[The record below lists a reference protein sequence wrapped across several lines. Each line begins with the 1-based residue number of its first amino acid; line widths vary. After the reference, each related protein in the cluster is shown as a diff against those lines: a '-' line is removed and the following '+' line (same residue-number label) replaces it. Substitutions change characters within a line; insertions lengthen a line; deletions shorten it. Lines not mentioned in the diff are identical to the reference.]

1 MTYGYPKK
9 WLEGL
14 TTGESIAAEIR
25 LGIVSGAIT
34 TDTLLTEN
42 QVAKQFNV
50 SRSPVR
56 DAFKLLQTD
65 QLIHLER
72 MGAQVLPF
80 GEQEKREMYDLRLM
94 LESFAFSRLKDQ
106 DTQTIAKEMKKQ
118 LEMMKVSVQFEDAE
132 AFTKHDFEFHEVMIF
147 ASNHQYL
154 KTFWNYLK
162 PVMESLILLSMR
174 HRMDTNKQDFERIH
188 RNHQVFIDAIEQ
200 YDSEKLR
207 EAFHLNFDDV
217 GKDIEGFWL
226 R

>member
-1 MTYGYPKK
+1 MTYGYPESWKRH
-9 WLEGL
+9 L

-25 LGIVSGAIT
+25 LGIINGDIESET
-34 TDTLLTEN
+34 WLTEN
-42 QVAKQFNV
+42 QIAKQFNV

-72 MGAQVLPF
+72 MGAQVLAF
-80 GEQEKREMYDLRLM
+80 GEQEKRELYDLRLM
-94 LESFAFSRLKDQ
+94 LESFAFSRLRTK
-106 DTQTIAKEMKKQ
+106 DTQPIAKEMKKQ
-118 LEMMKVSVQFEDAE
+118 LEMMKVAVQFEDAE
-132 AFTKHDFEFHEVMIF
+132 SFTKHDFEFHEAMIL

-154 KTFWNYLK
+154 KTFWYHLK

-174 HRMDTNKQDFERIH
+174 RRMLKNPDDFERIH
-188 RNHQVFIDAIEQ
+188 RNHNVFVEAVDNK
-200 YDSEKLR
+200 DSDKLR

>member
-1 MTYGYPKK
+1 MTYDYPESWKRH
-9 WLEGL
+9 L

-25 LGIVSGAIT
+25 LGIINGDIESET
-34 TDTLLTEN
+34 WLTEN
-42 QVAKQFNV
+42 QIAKLFNV

-72 MGAQVLPF
+72 MGAQVLTF
-80 GEQEKREMYDLRLM
+80 GEQEKRELYDLRLM
-94 LESFAFSRLKDQ
+94 LESFAFSRLRTQ
-106 DTQTIAKEMKKQ
+106 DTQPIAKEMKKQ
-118 LEMMKVSVQFEDAE
+118 LEMMKVAVQFEDAE
-132 AFTKHDFEFHEVMIF
+132 SFTKHDFEFHEAMIL

-154 KTFWNYLK
+154 KTFWYHLK

-174 HRMDTNKQDFERIH
+174 RRMLQNPDDFERIH
-188 RNHQVFIDAIEQ
+188 RNHNVFVEAVDNK
-200 YDSEKLR
+200 DSDKLR

>member
-1 MTYGYPKK
+1 MTYGYPESWKRH
-9 WLEGL
+9 L

-25 LGIVSGAIT
+25 LGIINGDIESET
-34 TDTLLTEN
+34 WLTEN

-80 GEQEKREMYDLRLM
+80 GEQEKRELYDLRLM
-94 LESFAFSRLKDQ
+94 LESFAFSRLRTQ
-106 DTQTIAKEMKKQ
+106 DTQAIAKEMKKQ
-118 LEMMKVSVQFEDAE
+118 LEMMKVAVQFEDAE
-132 AFTKHDFEFHEVMIF
+132 SFTKHDFEFHEAMIL

-154 KTFWNYLK
+154 KTFWYHLK

-174 HRMDTNKQDFERIH
+174 RRMLQNPDDFERIH
-188 RNHQVFIDAIEQ
+188 RNHNVFVEAVDNK
-200 YDSEKLR
+200 DSDKLR

>member
-1 MTYGYPKK
+1 MTYGYPESWKRH
-9 WLEGL
+9 L

-25 LGIVSGAIT
+25 LGIINGDIESETG
-34 TDTLLTEN
+34 LTEN
-42 QVAKQFNV
+42 QIAKQFNV

-80 GEQEKREMYDLRLM
+80 GEQEKRELYDLRLM
-94 LESFAFSRLKDQ
+94 LESFAFSRLRTQ
-106 DTQTIAKEMKKQ
+106 DTQPIVKEMKKQ
-118 LEMMKVSVQFEDAE
+118 LEMMKVAVQFEDAE
-132 AFTKHDFEFHEVMIF
+132 SFTKHDFEFHEAMIL

-154 KTFWNYLK
+154 KTFWYHLK

-174 HRMDTNKQDFERIH
+174 RSMLKNPDDFERIH
-188 RNHQVFIDAIEQ
+188 RNHNVFVEAVDNK
-200 YDSEKLR
+200 DSDKLR

>member
-1 MTYGYPKK
+1 MTYGYPENWKRH
-9 WLEGL
+9 L

-25 LGIVSGAIT
+25 LGIINGDIESET
-34 TDTLLTEN
+34 WLTEN

-80 GEQEKREMYDLRLM
+80 GEQEKRELYDLRLM
-94 LESFAFSRLKDQ
+94 LESFAFSRLRTQ
-106 DTQTIAKEMKKQ
+106 DTQAIAKEMKKQ
-118 LEMMKVSVQFEDAE
+118 LEMMKVAVQFEDAE
-132 AFTKHDFEFHEVMIF
+132 SFTKHDFEFHEAMIL

-154 KTFWNYLK
+154 KTFWYHLK

-174 HRMDTNKQDFERIH
+174 RRMLQNPEDFERIH
-188 RNHQVFIDAIEQ
+188 RNHNVFVEAVDNK
-200 YDSEKLR
+200 DSDKLR

>member
-1 MTYGYPKK
+1 MTYGYPESWKRH
-9 WLEGL
+9 L

-25 LGIVSGAIT
+25 LGIINGDIESET
-34 TDTLLTEN
+34 WLTEN

-80 GEQEKREMYDLRLM
+80 GEQEKRELYDLRLM
-94 LESFAFSRLKDQ
+94 LESFAFSRLRTQ
-106 DTQTIAKEMKKQ
+106 DTQAIAKEMKKQ
-118 LEMMKVSVQFEDAE
+118 LEMMKVAVQFEDAE
-132 AFTKHDFEFHEVMIF
+132 SFTKHDFEFHEAMIL

-154 KTFWNYLK
+154 KTFWYHLK

-174 HRMDTNKQDFERIH
+174 RRMLQNPEDFERIH
-188 RNHQVFIDAIEQ
+188 RNHNVFVEAVDKK
-200 YDSEKLR
+200 DSDKLR

>member
-1 MTYGYPKK
+1 MTNGYPESWKRH
-9 WLEGL
+9 L

-25 LGIVSGAIT
+25 LGIINGDIESET
-34 TDTLLTEN
+34 WLTEN

-80 GEQEKREMYDLRLM
+80 GEQEKRELYDLRLM
-94 LESFAFSRLKDQ
+94 LESFAFSRLR
-106 DTQTIAKEMKKQ
+106 TQGTQAIAKEMKKQ
-118 LEMMKVSVQFEDAE
+118 LEMMKVAVQFEDAE
-132 AFTKHDFEFHEVMIF
+132 SFTKHDFEFHEAMIL

-154 KTFWNYLK
+154 KTFWYHLK

-174 HRMDTNKQDFERIH
+174 RRMLQNPDDFERIH
-188 RNHQVFIDAIEQ
+188 RNHNVFVEAVDNK
-200 YDSEKLR
+200 DSDKLR

>member
-1 MTYGYPKK
+1 MTYGYPESWKRH
-9 WLEGL
+9 L

-25 LGIVSGAIT
+25 LGIINGDIESET
-34 TDTLLTEN
+34 WLTEN

-80 GEQEKREMYDLRLM
+80 GEQEKRELYDLRLM
-94 LESFAFSRLKDQ
+94 LESFAFSRLRTQ
-106 DTQTIAKEMKKQ
+106 DTQAIAKEMKKQ
-118 LEMMKVSVQFEDAE
+118 LEMMKVAVQFEDAE
-132 AFTKHDFEFHEVMIF
+132 SFTKHDFEFHEAMIL

-154 KTFWNYLK
+154 KTFWYHLK

-174 HRMDTNKQDFERIH
+174 RRMLQNLEDFERIH
-188 RNHQVFIDAIEQ
+188 RNHNVFVEAVDNK
-200 YDSEKLR
+200 DSDKLR

>member
-1 MTYGYPKK
+1 MTYGYPESWKRH
-9 WLEGL
+9 L

-25 LGIVSGAIT
+25 LGIINGDIESET
-34 TDTLLTEN
+34 WLTEN

-80 GEQEKREMYDLRLM
+80 GEQEKRELYDLRLM
-94 LESFAFSRLKDQ
+94 LESFAFSRLRTQ
-106 DTQTIAKEMKKQ
+106 DTQAIAKEMKKQ
-118 LEMMKVSVQFEDAE
+118 LEMMKVAVQFEDAE
-132 AFTKHDFEFHEVMIF
+132 SFTKHDFEFHEAMIL

-154 KTFWNYLK
+154 KTFWYHLK

-174 HRMDTNKQDFERIH
+174 RRMLQNPEDFERIH
-188 RNHQVFIDAIEQ
+188 RNHNVFVEAVDNK
-200 YDSEKLR
+200 DSDKLR